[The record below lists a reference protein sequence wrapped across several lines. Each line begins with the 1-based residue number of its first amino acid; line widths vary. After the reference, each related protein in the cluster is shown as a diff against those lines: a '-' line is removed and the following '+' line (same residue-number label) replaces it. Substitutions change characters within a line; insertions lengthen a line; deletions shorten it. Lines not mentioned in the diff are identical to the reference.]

1 MNIESLSYLASALMH
16 THHNVTSALGRMVG
30 GSRNHED
37 IEQIVRQAI
46 RDVYARS
53 EVVLAELLGRLM
65 QHETTVVV
73 FGDELPAVAYY
84 ERDQD
89 DSIRINAVICRGVDV
104 TTLIDSYVI
113 GVMCSEIEM
122 ALQLAADEAAC
133 DEA

>member
-16 THHNVTSALGRMVG
+16 AHHNVTSTLGRMVG
-30 GSRNHED
+30 GSRNHEYN
-37 IEQIVRQAI
+37 ERVVREAI
-46 RDVYARS
+46 RDVSARS
-53 EVVLAELLGRLM
+53 EVVRAELLGCMLR
-65 QHETTVVV
+65 HDTTVEV
-73 FGDELPAVAYY
+73 FGYELPAVAYY
-84 ERDQD
+84 EHDHD
-89 DSIRINAVICRGVDV
+89 FTILVAVICNGVDV

>member
-16 THHNVTSALGRMVG
+16 AHHNVTSALGRMVG

-46 RDVYARS
+46 RDVSTRS

-89 DSIRINAVICRGVDV
+89 DSIRINAVICNGIDV
-104 TTLIDSYVI
+104 ITLIDSYVI

-122 ALQLAADEAAC
+122 ALQLAADEVAC